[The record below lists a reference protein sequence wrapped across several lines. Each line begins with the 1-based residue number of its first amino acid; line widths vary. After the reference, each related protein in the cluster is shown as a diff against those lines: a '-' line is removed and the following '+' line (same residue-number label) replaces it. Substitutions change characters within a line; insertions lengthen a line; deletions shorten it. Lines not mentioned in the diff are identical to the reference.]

1 MAKYE
6 VTGKVVGVKRGEVVE
21 FNGELPRAYKGRVR
35 ALPAD
40 LTPKAPA
47 KPQGEAK
54 K

>member
-21 FNGELPRAYKGRVR
+21 FSGELPRAYKGRVR

-40 LTPKAPA
+40 LTPKASN
-47 KPQGEAK
+47 KPQGEDK

>member
-21 FNGELPRAYKGRVR
+21 FNGDLPRAYKGRVR

>member
-6 VTGKVVGVKRGEVVE
+6 VTGRVVGVKKGAVVE
-21 FNGELPRAYKGRVR
+21 FSGDLPRAYKGRVR
-35 ALPAD
+35 ALPTD
-40 LTPKAPA
+40 LTPKASN

>member
-6 VTGKVVGVKRGEVVE
+6 VTGKVVGVKKGEVVE
-21 FNGELPRAYKGRVR
+21 FLGEVPRAYKGRVR
-35 ALPAD
+35 ALPTD
-40 LTPKAPA
+40 LTPKASN